1 MTNLVEFDRWED
13 GIYQLEESD
22 PVVGGPEGIDNLQAK
37 QLANRTRYL
46 KKVVE
51 GGQSS
56 FDAHV
61 AAVDPHPQYA
71 THADLAEKLAA
82 LVAQSPETL
91 DTLSEL
97 AKALGNDPNFAT
109 TITNQLALKAPLD
122 SPAFTGTPK
131 GTTAPQFDRSVR
143 LTTNEFLQRAL
154 GNFNLSSGTG
164 SGIGAAAT
172 ALTND
177 DIGGFHYFNG
187 AGAQTTTLP
196 SETGLPP
203 GAAIAF
209 QRGAQAGLT
218 IGTKS
223 ANAIIDTTVGLA
235 SSITLMAGEFVVLV
249 WSGTY
254 WQAFGTYTQRVGQTF
269 SSSLGTSGSQKLP
282 TGMIFQWVTGT
293 SDANGNMTL
302 TLPLTFPTAVLGGMA
317 NESNPGGW
325 ASNTATIWAF
335 DGSWSTQ
342 STVVARVRTISNPAG
357 PAIAGGIAGRI
368 FCWGK

>member
-1 MTNLVEFDRWED
+1 MTNLVETERWED
-13 GIYQLEESD
+13 GIYQLETSD

-46 KKVVE
+46 KKAVE
-51 GGQSS
+51 ARQSD

-91 DTLSEL
+91 DTFSEL

-122 SPAFTGTPK
+122 SPIFTGTPK
-131 GTTAPQFDRSVR
+131 GTTAPQFDSSAR
-143 LTTNEFLQRAL
+143 LTTNEFLLRAL

-164 SGIGAAAT
+164 TGISVAAT

-187 AGAQTTTLP
+187 AASQTATLP

-218 IGTKS
+218 IGTKK
-223 ANAIIDTTVGLA
+223 ANAIIDTTAGLA
-235 SSITLMAGEFVVLV
+235 SSITLIAGEFVVLV

-254 WQAFGTYTQRVGQTF
+254 WQAFGTYTQRMGQTF
-269 SSSLGTSGSQKLP
+269 ASSLGTTGYQKLSG
-282 TGMIFQWVTGT
+282 GMIFQWVTGG
-293 SDANGNMTL
+293 SDANGNMNV
-302 TLPLTFPTAVLGGMA
+302 TLPIAFPNAVLGGIA
-317 NESNPGGW
+317 NEGFPGGW
-325 ASNTATIWAF
+325 GVNTTTIWAF
-335 DGSWSTQ
+335 DIAGSTLSTAL
-342 STVVARVRTISNPAG
+342 ARVRSIDRTNG
-357 PAIAGGIAGRI
+357 PSSSSGIAGRI

>member
-1 MTNLVEFDRWED
+1 MADLVEASKWEA
-13 GIYQLEESD
+13 GVYQLETSD
-22 PVVGGPEGIDNLQAK
+22 PVEGGPDGIDNVQAR
-37 QLANRTRYL
+37 QLGNRTRYL
-46 KKVVE
+46 KDLHD
-51 GGQSS
+51 G
-56 FDAHV
+56 HV
-61 AAVDPHPQYA
+61 AADNPHPQYA
-71 THADLAEKLAA
+71 TIIQMKAAIDA
-82 LVAQSPETL
+82 LVASAPGAL
-91 DTLSEL
+91 DTLKEL
-97 AKALGNDPNFAT
+97 ADALGDDPNFAT
-109 TITNQLALKAPLD
+109 TMTNALALKAALD
-122 SPAFTGTPK
+122 SPIFTGAPK
-131 GTTAPQFDRSVR
+131 GTTAPQFDRSTR

-187 AGAQTTTLP
+187 AGAQTATLP
-196 SETGLPP
+196 SEIGLPP

-209 QRGAQAGLT
+209 QRGAQAVLT
-218 IGTKS
+218 IGTKT

-235 SSITLMAGEFVVLV
+235 STITLMAGEFVVLV

-269 SSSLGTSGSQKLP
+269 ASSLGASGYQKLP
-282 TGMIFQWVTGT
+282 SGMIFQWVTGT
-293 SDANGNMTL
+293 SDSNGNLTV
-302 TLPLTFPTAVLGGMA
+302 TLPLTFPTAVLGGIA

-335 DGSWSTQ
+335 DAAWSTQ
-342 STVVARVRTISNPAG
+342 STAVARVRTVSNPAG

>member
-1 MTNLVEFDRWED
+1 MTNLVEIERWED
-13 GIYQLEESD
+13 GVYQLETSD

-46 KKVVE
+46 KRAVE
-51 GGQSS
+51 ARQSD

-109 TITNQLALKAPLD
+109 TITNQLALKAALD
-122 SPAFTGTPK
+122 SPLFTGMPK
-131 GTTAPQFDRSVR
+131 GPTPPLFDNSLRFAP
-143 LTTNEFLQRAL
+143 TEFVQRAL
-154 GNFNLSSGTG
+154 GSFNLSSGTG
-164 SGIGAAAT
+164 AGISVT
-172 ALTND
+172 NTVLTND

-187 AGAQTTTLP
+187 AANQTVTLP

-209 QRGAQAGLT
+209 QRGAQTGLT
-218 IGTKS
+218 INTKK
-223 ANAIIDTTVGLA
+223 ANAIIDTTAGLA
-235 SSITLMAGEFVVLV
+235 SSIFVMAGEFVVLV

-269 SSSLGTSGSQKLP
+269 ANSLTTSGFQKLP
-282 TGMIFQWVTGT
+282 TGLFFQWVIGS
-293 SDANGNMTL
+293 SDVNGNMNL
-302 TLPLTFPTAVLGGMA
+302 TLPISFPTVVLGGIA
-317 NESNPGGW
+317 NEASPGGW
-325 ASNTATIWAF
+325 GANTTTVWSFDMGASTLSTAF
-335 DGSWSTQ
+335 
-342 STVVARVRTISNPAG
+342 ARVRNIGGTNGPGISA
-357 PAIAGGIAGRI
+357 GIAGRI
-368 FCWGK
+368 LCWGK